1 MRAEEEIL
9 YALQPICRSF
19 QATGPVT
26 DGTLEISRY
35 RISVGAISQMLCDRI
50 SQVKKTENMEML
62 F

>member
-1 MRAEEEIL
+1 MLI
-9 YALQPICRSF
+9 QPICRSF

-35 RISVGAISQMLCDRI
+35 RISVGAISQILCDRI